1 MELNLVHLWRSM
13 GLPSKS
19 VALTLAVMA
28 VLSLGVLIE
37 RLVYLSRVKRESR
50 TFAQRALEI
59 MRRGE
64 LVELSHL
71 AVKHAKSPLAKL
83 VHAGSFKYLEI
94 ADEDRDSALSPLEGA
109 KREMTRKAEV
119 VSAELR
125 RGLSVL
131 ASIGSLAPFVGL
143 LGTVL
148 GILGAFAK
156 IGATGS
162 GGLGSV
168 SAGIAEALYETAF
181 GLFVAIPSV
190 GVFNYLNGRIEAME
204 RDLTNATGEFLDDVE
219 RRSPMTNR
227 DSGEALVAA
236 E

>member
-1 MELNLVHLWRSM
+1 MELNLVHLWHSM
-13 GLPSKS
+13 GLPSKI
-19 VALTLAVMA
+19 VASTLAVMA
-28 VLSLGVLIE
+28 VLALGVLLE
-37 RLVYLSRVKRESR
+37 RVLFLSRAAKASRE
-50 TFAQRALEI
+50 FATRALEL
-59 MRRGE
+59 MRGGE
-64 LVELSHL
+64 LVELSHV
-71 AVKHAKSPLAKL
+71 AAKHEKSPLAKL
-83 VHAGSFKYLEI
+83 VHAGSYKYLEI
-94 ADEDRDSALSPLEGA
+94 AEEEHESGLSPLEAA

-119 VSAELR
+119 ISAELR

-190 GVFNYLNGRIEAME
+190 GVFNYLNGRVEATE
-204 RDLTNATGEFLDDVE
+204 RDLTNATGEFLDHVE
-219 RRSPMTNR
+219 RRAPSLRR
-227 DSGEALVAA
+227 DSGEELIAA